1 MKNVTIK
8 DAKRNTIAT
17 FEDFPNR
24 ESEQKELLRRRFGEG
39 KYYICHGVK
48 SVDDTGAERTRGTQK
63 VMYIGNLGGA
73 PIGGAGQYAVP
84 FSGSPQASGLVDL
97 RLYHELLSPMIARID
112 ERLSGIENTLAE
124 LIESFEEEAVSTP
137 TEPQPLSGTNNDE
150 ARIAEALK
158 KFQDGVPIGELLAE
172 YADLIPKLMSSI
184 QSQPQ
189 PQQ

>member
-73 PIGGAGQYAVP
+73 APGAALNPYPTVY
-84 FSGSPQASGLVDL
+84 SGAAQPGMFAL
-97 RLYHELLSPMIARID
+97 R
-112 ERLSGIENTLAE
+112 
-124 LIESFEEEAVSTP
+124 V
-137 TEPQPLSGTNNDE
+137 
-150 ARIAEALK
+150 
-158 KFQDGVPIGELLAE
+158 
-172 YADLIPKLMSSI
+172 
-184 QSQPQ
+184 
-189 PQQ
+189 

>member
-73 PIGGAGQYAVP
+73 APGAALNPYPTAYAGAAQP
-84 FSGSPQASGLVDL
+84 GMIDL
-97 RLYHELLSPMIARID
+97 RLYHELMAPLMARID

-124 LIESFEEEAVSTP
+124 LLESFDSDAMETA
-137 TEPQPLSGTNNDE
+137 TEPQPTGGANNDE
-150 ARIAEALK
+150 ARIAEAMQ
-158 KFQDGVPIGELLAE
+158 KFQSGTPIGELLTE
-172 YADLIPKLMSSI
+172 YADLIPKIMSQM
-184 QSQPQ
+184 QSAPAAE
-189 PQQ
+189 